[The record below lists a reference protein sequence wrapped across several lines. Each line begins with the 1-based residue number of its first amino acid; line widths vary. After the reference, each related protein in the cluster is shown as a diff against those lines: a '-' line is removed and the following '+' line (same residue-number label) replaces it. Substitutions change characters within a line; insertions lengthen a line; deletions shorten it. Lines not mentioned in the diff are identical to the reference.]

1 MTSIKCEFWPGRWFW
16 RLPGAYA
23 EVPKLL
29 RSWAAAKTAGSG
41 QMFCG
46 PQGCRPVQPG
56 CHIEPKVYMGMSG
69 TMNMEVCK

>member
-1 MTSIKCEFWPGRWFW
+1 MTKWILAGA
-16 RLPGAYA
+16 LVLAVTGAYA
-23 EVPKLL
+23 EEPKHAK
-29 RSWAAAKTAGSG
+29 RVAAKTAGSG

-56 CHIEPKVYMGMSG
+56 CHIEQKVYMGMSG

>member
-1 MTSIKCEFWPGRWFW
+1 MTMTKWI
-16 RLPGAYA
+16 LAGALVFA
-23 EVPKLL
+23 ITGASAQEQKQPK
-29 RSWAAAKTAGSG
+29 RAAAKTAGSG

-56 CHIEPKVYMGMSG
+56 CHIEQKVYMGMSG